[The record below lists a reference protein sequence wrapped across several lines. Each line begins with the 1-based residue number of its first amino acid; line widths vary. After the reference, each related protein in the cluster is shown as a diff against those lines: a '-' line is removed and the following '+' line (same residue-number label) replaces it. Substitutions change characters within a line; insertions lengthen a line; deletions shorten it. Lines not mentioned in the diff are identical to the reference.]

1 MPLCLE
7 PAPPAQ
13 RRRDEFVAGG
23 AAPVSRWRGP
33 SLGDFVA
40 THYPRLLNTLRAHLG
55 CADLAADSLHDAWLR
70 LADGDADPGVA
81 VANPGAYVFRM
92 ACNIAIDRLRA
103 ERPLRGACHDIDLED
118 VEDTA
123 PGPQRIAQAR
133 SSMRDLLRLIDTLP
147 RQQREIFIDV
157 RIEGML
163 QSEAAARY
171 GVSGRI
177 VRRHLRDACRHVE
190 SQAARLQA

>member
-7 PAPPAQ
+7 PAPSAQ
-13 RRRDEFVAGG
+13 RRRDEFAGG
-23 AAPVSRWRGP
+23 GASARRWQGP
-33 SLGDFVA
+33 CLGDFVA
-40 THYPRLLNTLRAHLG
+40 AHYARLLNTLRAHLG

-70 LADGDADPGVA
+70 LADGGAEPDVA
-81 VANPGAYVFRM
+81 VVNPGAYVFRM
-92 ACNIAIDRLRA
+92 ACNIAIDRLRSD
-103 ERPLRGACHDIDLED
+103 RPLRGACHDLDLED

-147 RQQREIFIDV
+147 RQQREIFIGV

-177 VRRHLRDACRHVE
+177 VRRHLRDARRHVE

>member
-1 MPLCLE
+1 MSLCLE
-7 PAPPAQ
+7 PAPPAR
-13 RRRDEFVAGG
+13 RRRDDFTPGSAQAPLWRG
-23 AAPVSRWRGP
+23 AA
-33 SLGDFVA
+33 LGDFIA
-40 THYPRLLNTLRAHLG
+40 AHYGRLLNTLRAHLG
-55 CADLAADSLHDAWLR
+55 CAELAADSLHDTWLR
-70 LADGDADPGVA
+70 LADGGLDTGP

-103 ERPLRGACHDIDLED
+103 DRPLRGACGDIDLED

-123 PGPQRIAQAR
+123 PGPHHIAQAR
-133 SSMRDLLRLIDTLP
+133 SSLRDLLRLIDALP
-147 RQQREIFIDV
+147 RQQREIFIGV

-177 VRRHLRDACRHVE
+177 VRRHLRDVHRHVD
-190 SQAARLQA
+190 SQAARLLA

>member
-1 MPLCLE
+1 MSLCLE
-7 PAPPAQ
+7 PAPQAQ
-13 RRRDEFVAGG
+13 RRRDEYCAGG
-23 AAPVSRWRGP
+23 ALAARPRP
-33 SLGDFVA
+33 ACLGEFVA
-40 THYPRLLNTLRAHLG
+40 ANYARLMQALRGHLG

-70 LADGDADPGVA
+70 LAGGAAPPA
-81 VANPGAYVFRM
+81 PAIANPGAYVFRM

-103 ERPLRGACHDIDLED
+103 ERPFSATDVVLED
-118 VEDTA
+118 VEDAA
-123 PGPQRIAQAR
+123 PGPLRIAQAR
-133 SSMRDLLRLIDTLP
+133 SSMRGLMRLIEALP
-147 RQQREIFIDV
+147 RQQREIYIGV

-177 VRRHLRDACRHVE
+177 VRRHLRDARQHVE